1 MPTEISP
8 GRIRRLA
15 TWYVDRGEAERQ
27 ETDTIRQAELS
38 EEFRKVLADE
48 GGPGIHRGGIRARD
62 GRSVCELMMRH
73 SHQPQPPITENRM
86 SLLPKIRFC
95 AKTHPPPKSLDA
107 PHQADIESQHHASF
121 FRCR

>member
-48 GGPGIHRGGIRARD
+48 GVPEFIEVEF
-62 GRSVCELMMRH
+62 GRVMGAV
-73 SHQPQPPITENRM
+73 
-86 SLLPKIRFC
+86 F
-95 AKTHPPPKSLDA
+95 
-107 PHQADIESQHHASF
+107 ASS
-121 FRCR
+121 

>member
-48 GGPGIHRGGIRARD
+48 GGPGIHRGGIRAGD
-62 GRSVCELMMRH
+62 GRGVCELIMMAI
-73 SHQPQPPITENRM
+73 SPQPINHRRWMEMPVLPNVRLALEAA
-86 SLLPKIRFC
+86 LL
-95 AKTHPPPKSLDA
+95 AKSHFDKGGPPL
-107 PHQADIESQHHASF
+107 I
-121 FRCR
+121 